1 VISGIELPGLFIT
14 GLMAI
19 SGFYIGKMMKWV
31 RLPSIIGYMLAGILL
46 GPSLL
51 SVIDVSARETF
62 SFLTDIALGFVAVT
76 IGLELDFSS
85 LKKQGGG
92 IVYIILAESFG
103 AFLLVT
109 LAIYLLTRDMITA
122 LILGALAPSS
132 APAGVVAIIQ
142 EYRARGSL
150 TKAIFAV
157 VGFDDGIG
165 IIIFGFVVVIVR
177 SMLYG
182 QTGVAGE
189 SLLSM
194 MLIPLGEIVLSFII
208 GSAVGFLF
216 CVLGRKLHNPKDIL
230 ILIIGFVFILAG
242 VSIAMN
248 ISYILTNLVMG
259 ILIVN
264 TQPRGFVKNIGDQLS
279 SVMPLFFILFFV
291 LAGSNLHLEAL
302 PSLGLI
308 GIVYIISRSAGLII
322 GSRLGAVLGGADE
335 KIKKYLGIG
344 IISQAGVAIGL
355 ALVVRREFAGLGTVI
370 SAEAGITTGD
380 RLGFMAITVITAT
393 SVIFEIIGPILAKIA
408 LSRAGEINAAVT
420 GHKR

>member
-1 VISGIELPGLFIT
+1 MISGIELPGLFIT

>member
-1 VISGIELPGLFIT
+1 MISGVELPGLFIT

-31 RLPSIIGYMLAGILL
+31 RLPSIIGFMVAGILL

-51 SVIDVSARETF
+51 SVIDVSVRETF

-76 IGLELDFSS
+76 IGLELDLSS

-302 PSLGLI
+302 PSLGII
-308 GIVYIISRSAGLII
+308 GIVYVISRSAGLII
-322 GSRLGAVLGGADE
+322 GSRLGAVVGGADE

-344 IISQAGVAIGL
+344 VISQAGVAIGL
-355 ALVVRREFAGLGTVI
+355 ALVVRREFAGLGRVI
-370 SAEAGITTGD
+370 SPETGITTGD
-380 RLGFMAITVITAT
+380 RLGFMAITIITAT

-408 LSRAGEINAAVT
+408 LSRAGEINAAVA
-420 GHKR
+420 GHKE

>member
-1 VISGIELPGLFIT
+1 MISGVELPGLFIT

-31 RLPSIIGYMLAGILL
+31 RLPSIIGFMVAGILL

-51 SVIDVSARETF
+51 SVIDVSVRETF

-76 IGLELDFSS
+76 IGLELDLSS

-194 MLIPLGEIVLSFII
+194 MLIPLGEIMLSFII

-216 CVLGRKLHNPKDIL
+216 CVLGRKLQNPKDIL
-230 ILIIGFVFILAG
+230 VLIIGFVFILTG

-302 PSLGLI
+302 PSLGII
-308 GIVYIISRSAGLII
+308 GIVYVISRSAGLII
-322 GSRLGAVLGGADE
+322 GSRLGAVVGGADE

-344 IISQAGVAIGL
+344 VISQAGVAIGL
-355 ALVVRREFAGLGTVI
+355 ALVVRREFAGLGRVI
-370 SAEAGITTGD
+370 SPETGITTGD
-380 RLGFMAITVITAT
+380 RLGFMTITIITAT

-408 LSRAGEINAAVT
+408 LSRAGEINAAVA
-420 GHKR
+420 GHKE

>member
-1 VISGIELPGLFIT
+1 MISGIELPGLFIA

-19 SGFYIGKMMKWV
+19 CGFYIGKMMKWV
-31 RLPSIIGYMLAGILL
+31 RLPSIIGYMIAGILL

-51 SVIDVSARETF
+51 SIISVSARETF

-85 LKKQGGG
+85 LRKQGNG
-92 IVYIILAESFG
+92 IVYIIIAESFG
-103 AFLLVT
+103 AFILVT
-109 LAIYLLTRDMITA
+109 AAVYILTRDMVTA

-142 EYRARGSL
+142 EYRARGPL

-165 IIIFGFVVVIVR
+165 IIIFGFVAAIVR
-177 SMLYG
+177 SMLFA
-182 QTGVAGE
+182 QTGDTGQN
-189 SLLSM
+189 LLWILM
-194 MLIPLGEIVLSFII
+194 VPIGEIVLSIII
-208 GSAVGFLF
+208 GAAIGFLF
-216 CVLGRKLHNPKDIL
+216 CILGRRLDNSRDIL
-230 ILIIGFVFILAG
+230 ILIIGFVFILVG

-264 TQPRGFVKNIGDQLS
+264 TQPRGFVKSIGDSLS

-291 LAGSNLHLEAL
+291 LAGSNLHLDAL
-302 PSLGLI
+302 PSLGVI
-308 GIVYIISRSAGLII
+308 GVVYIVSRSAGLIF
-322 GSRLGAVLGGADE
+322 GSWFGALLGGADE

-355 ALVVRREFAGLGTVI
+355 ALVVRREFAGLGRMI
-370 SAEAGITTGD
+370 NAESGITTGD
-380 RLGFMAITVITAT
+380 RLGFMAITIITAT
-393 SVIFEIIGPILAKIA
+393 SVVFEIIGPIFAKVA
-408 LSRAGEINAAVT
+408 LSRAGEINAAVM
-420 GHKR
+420 KPKE